1 MMVSMLDQI
10 REQVPERH
18 LEHEHRVTVLEL
30 FFDLIFVFAITQVT
44 GFLASDLSLAGMGRG
59 VMLIAALWWAWVAY
73 SWLTNTLNAED
84 AAPRVTVFLAMGA
97 MLVASL
103 AVPRAFGADAI
114 PFAVAYLVVR
124 VLHVLLYYLAA
135 RHDRDLKRGVLRLA
149 PALLAGSALLLVAS
163 LTDGTARLA
172 LWGVALLIDYAGP
185 LLAGP
190 RGWRVHAGHFVE
202 RYGLIV
208 IIALGEA
215 IVAIGVGAAGL
226 SLQPSVLT
234 AALLSVV
241 IAGALWWAYF
251 DLVALEAEHRL
262 TLLEGPEQVALARDA
277 YGYVHLLMVA
287 GIVFFALGV
296 KKAMAHVDHAL
307 EPVSSLA
314 LYGGV
319 ALYFIGHLAFRMRSI
334 GTVSGYRV
342 LIVLLLAGGAVA
354 GVHIPVLVSLGLVA
368 GLCTALVAWE
378 TVVYRD
384 WRERM
389 RHHRA

>member
-1 MMVSMLDQI
+1 MPDGI
-10 REQVPERH
+10 NEQVPERH
-18 LEHEHRVTVLEL
+18 LEHEHRVTLLEL

-44 GFLASDLSLAGMGRG
+44 GFLASDLSLAGMARG
-59 VMLIAALWWAWVAY
+59 AMLIAALWWAWVAY
-73 SWLTNTLNAED
+73 SWLTNALSGED
-84 AAPRVTVFLAMGA
+84 AAPRVTLFLAMGA

-103 AVPRAFGADAI
+103 AVPRAFGADAM
-114 PFAVAYLVVR
+114 PFAAAYLVVR

-135 RHDRDLKRGVLRLA
+135 RRDQELRRGVVRLA
-149 PALLAGSALLLVAS
+149 PALLAGSVLLVVAA
-163 LTDGTARLA
+163 LTDGAARMA
-172 LWGVALLIDYAGP
+172 LWGAALLVDYAGP
-185 LLAGP
+185 LLTRA
-190 RGWRVHAGHFVE
+190 RGSRVHAGHFVE

-208 IIALGEA
+208 IIALGSA
-215 IVAIGVGAAGL
+215 IVSVGVGAAGL
-226 SLQPSVLT
+226 SLQPGVLT
-234 AALLSVV
+234 AALLAVV

-262 TLLEGPEQVALARDA
+262 TLLQGPEQVALARDA
-277 YGYVHLLMVA
+277 YAYLHLLMVA

-296 KKAMAHVDHAL
+296 KTGMAHVDHAL
-307 EPVSSLA
+307 EPVTSLA

-334 GTVSGYRV
+334 GSVSRYRV
-342 LIVLLLAGGAVA
+342 LVVLLLAGGAVA
-354 GVHIPVLVSLGLVA
+354 GSHIPVLLSLGLVA

-378 TVVYRD
+378 TVVYRG